1 MRVQSAAEYSIEYY
15 TNAIMQLKE
24 ASNKIF
30 QEGIQARYEL
40 AEFNKK
46 LEELRQ
52 CNKKK
57 DIITKDKVDVI
68 V

>member
-15 TNAIMQLKE
+15 ANAIMKLKE
-24 ASNKIF
+24 DSNKIF
-30 QEGIQARYEL
+30 QESLQTKADL
-40 AEFNKK
+40 VEFYRK
-46 LEELRQ
+46 LEALKN

-57 DIITKDKVDVI
+57 DIVTKDKVDVI